1 MTVYR
6 HEFINVLLSIFSMSH
21 FRFESKMNID
31 PLLLIGQGSPELQG
45 DGYALVPDAHLAFQE
60 MSAAAEKQGIKIMI
74 VSSYRSFERQKQIW
88 NKHFSNYKKQG
99 VSDEQ
104 AILKIIQYSTIPG
117 TSRHHWGTEIDII
130 DAKPKMEGD
139 VLLTHKFHDQGPYNE
154 LRLWMESNA
163 NQYGFYLPY
172 TPDEKRSG
180 FKYEP
185 WHYSFA
191 PLSRKMLKQYLTLD
205 LPEMIATAG
214 LGGSNLLDE
223 NYLKNYTDSH
233 ILGIDPILL

>member
-1 MTVYR
+1 
-6 HEFINVLLSIFSMSH
+6 
-21 FRFESKMNID
+21 MNID
-31 PLLLIGQGSPELQG
+31 PLLLIGQGSPLLQG
-45 DGYALVPDAHLAFQE
+45 DGYALAPDAHLAFQE
-60 MSAAAEKQGIKIMI
+60 MSAAAEKQGIKIII

-88 NKHFSNYKKQG
+88 NKHFSSYKKRG
-99 VSDEQ
+99 ISDEQ
-104 AILKIIQYSTIPG
+104 AILKIIEYSTIPG

-163 NQYGFYLPY
+163 NMYEFYLPY
-172 TPDEKRSG
+172 THDEKRSG

-191 PLSRKMLKQYLTLD
+191 PLSRRMLKQYLTLD
-205 LPEMIATAG
+205 LPKMITTAG
-214 LGGSNLLDE
+214 LGGSDLFDK

-233 ILGIDPILL
+233 VLGIDPILL